1 MNEIIN
7 KFLST
12 EDKFMPEI
20 HLRQT
25 GFTYSGPF
33 TKDKKIIPK
42 DPQYIY
48 QNEIDK
54 PCFQHDMAYGDFKDL
69 TRRTV
74 SDKILRDKAFNI
86 AKNSKYDKYQ
96 EGLALTVYKC
106 FNKNTAGGT
115 VKNEIMQNKKLA
127 EELHKPIIRIF
138 EKRKVHSSL

>member
-7 KFLST
+7 KFLSA

-42 DPQYIY
+42 DSRYIY

-54 PCFQHDMAYGDFKDL
+54 PCFQHDMAYGDFEDL

-96 EGLALTVYKC
+96 EGLGLTVYKC

-115 VKNEIMQNKKLA
+115 VKNRIMQNKKLA

>member
-1 MNEIIN
+1 M
-7 KFLST
+7 F
-12 EDKFMPEI
+12 
-20 HLRQT
+20 
-25 GFTYSGPF
+25 
-33 TKDKKIIPK
+33 
-42 DPQYIY
+42 
-48 QNEIDK
+48 QNELDK